1 MVDIMSDFA
10 PGFLPTA
17 AAACP
22 AAIPCPTPGPIPAI
36 TASPAPIAEHPKI
49 KLLLN
54 LIKDQSLGKLIKIFI

>member
-1 MVDIMSDFA
+1 VISDFA

-36 TASPAPIAEHPKI
+36 TARPAPIAEHPKI
-49 KLLLN
+49 KFVLN
-54 LIKDQSLGKLIKIFI
+54 SIVISSLDFVIKLFNS